1 MSQKYSINDILKAVD
16 SINPEKRSEKKFA
29 NEEILSA
36 IEELN
41 KIKIESKKIDSKP
54 LETIAT
60 KITIEEKKFT
70 KQKIQKK
77 KKEKIFTKPFL
88 LTNIIKYEPVKNKAL
103 FLKKLYNSHLKIIAM
118 KAPGVSR

>member
-16 SINPEKRSEKKFA
+16 SIHPEKRSEKKFA

-41 KIKIESKKIDSKP
+41 KIKIESKKINSKP

-60 KITIEEKKFT
+60 KITIEEKKIYKT
-70 KQKIQKK
+70 KNS
-77 KKEKIFTKPFL
+77 KENERDNF
-88 LTNIIKYEPVKNKAL
+88 Y
-103 FLKKLYNSHLKIIAM
+103 
-118 KAPGVSR
+118 

>member
-16 SINPEKRSEKKFA
+16 SINPEKRSEKNFA
-29 NEEILSA
+29 NEEILIA

-54 LETIAT
+54 LEIITT
-60 KITIEEKKFT
+60 KTTVEEKKFT
-70 KQKIQKK
+70 KQKIQ

-88 LTNIIKYEPVKNKAL
+88 LTNIIKYEPVKSKAL

>member
-16 SINPEKRSEKKFA
+16 SINPENRSERKFA
-29 NEEILSA
+29 NEEILGA

-41 KIKIESKKIDSKP
+41 KKKIETKKIDSKP
-54 LETIAT
+54 LEIITT
-60 KITIEEKKFT
+60 KTTVEEKKFT
-70 KQKIQKK
+70 KQKIQ

-88 LTNIIKYEPVKNKAL
+88 LTNIIKYEQVKSKAL

>member
-16 SINPEKRSEKKFA
+16 SINPEKRSERKFA
-29 NEEILSA
+29 NEEILGA

-41 KIKIESKKIDSKP
+41 KKKIETKKIDSKP
-54 LETIAT
+54 LEIITT
-60 KITIEEKKFT
+60 KTTVEEKKFT
-70 KQKIQKK
+70 KQKIQ

-88 LTNIIKYEPVKNKAL
+88 LTNIIKYEPVKSKAL
-103 FLKKLYNSHLKIIAM
+103 FLKKLYNSHLKIIAK

>member
-16 SINPEKRSEKKFA
+16 SINPENRSERKFA
-29 NEEILSA
+29 NEEILGA

-41 KIKIESKKIDSKP
+41 KKKIETKKIDSKP
-54 LETIAT
+54 LEIITT
-60 KITIEEKKFT
+60 KTTIEEKKFT
-70 KQKIQKK
+70 KQKIQ

-88 LTNIIKYEPVKNKAL
+88 LTNIIKYEPVKSKAL

>member
-16 SINPEKRSEKKFA
+16 SINPENRSERKFA
-29 NEEILSA
+29 NEEILGA

-41 KIKIESKKIDSKP
+41 KKKIETKKIDSKP
-54 LETIAT
+54 LEIITT
-60 KITIEEKKFT
+60 KTTVEEKKFT
-70 KQKIQKK
+70 KQKIQ

-88 LTNIIKYEPVKNKAL
+88 LTNIIKYEPVKSKAL

>member
-1 MSQKYSINDILKAVD
+1 MSQKYSINDILKAVN
-16 SINPEKRSEKKFA
+16 SINPEKRSEKNFA

-77 KKEKIFTKPFL
+77 EKIFTKPFL

>member
-16 SINPEKRSEKKFA
+16 SINPENRSERKFA
-29 NEEILSA
+29 NEEILGA

-41 KIKIESKKIDSKP
+41 KKKIETKKIDSKP
-54 LETIAT
+54 LEIITT
-60 KITIEEKKFT
+60 KTTIEEKKFT
-70 KQKIQKK
+70 KQKIK

-88 LTNIIKYEPVKNKAL
+88 LTNIIKYEPVKSKAL

>member
-16 SINPEKRSEKKFA
+16 SINPEKRSERKFA
-29 NEEILSA
+29 NEEILGA

-41 KIKIESKKIDSKP
+41 KKKIETKKIDSKP
-54 LETIAT
+54 LEIITT
-60 KITIEEKKFT
+60 KTTIEEKKFT

-77 KKEKIFTKPFL
+77 MKEKIFTKPFL
-88 LTNIIKYEPVKNKAL
+88 LTNIIKYEPTKSKAL

>member
-1 MSQKYSINDILKAVD
+1 MSQKYSINYILKAVD
-16 SINPEKRSEKKFA
+16 SINPENRRERKFA
-29 NEEILSA
+29 NEEILGA

-41 KIKIESKKIDSKP
+41 KKKIETKKIDSKP
-54 LETIAT
+54 LEIITT
-60 KITIEEKKFT
+60 KTTVEEKKFT
-70 KQKIQKK
+70 KQKIQ

-88 LTNIIKYEPVKNKAL
+88 LTNIIKYEPVKSKAL

>member
-16 SINPEKRSEKKFA
+16 SINPENRSERRFA
-29 NEEILSA
+29 NEEILGA

-41 KIKIESKKIDSKP
+41 KKKIETKKIDSKP
-54 LETIAT
+54 LEIITT
-60 KITIEEKKFT
+60 KTTVEEKKFT
-70 KQKIQKK
+70 KQKIQ

-88 LTNIIKYEPVKNKAL
+88 LTNIIKYEPVKSKAL

>member
-16 SINPEKRSEKKFA
+16 SINPEKRSEKNFA

-54 LETIAT
+54 LEIITT
-60 KITIEEKKFT
+60 KTTVEEKKFT
-70 KQKIQKK
+70 KQKIQ

-88 LTNIIKYEPVKNKAL
+88 LTNIIKYEPVKSKAL

>member
-16 SINPEKRSEKKFA
+16 SINPEKRSERKFA
-29 NEEILSA
+29 NEEILGA

-41 KIKIESKKIDSKP
+41 KKKIETKKIDSKP
-54 LETIAT
+54 LKIITT
-60 KITIEEKKFT
+60 KTTVEEKKFT
-70 KQKIQKK
+70 KQKIQ

-88 LTNIIKYEPVKNKAL
+88 LTNIIKYEPVKSKAL

>member
-16 SINPEKRSEKKFA
+16 SINPEKRSEKNFA
-29 NEEILSA
+29 NEEILIA

-70 KQKIQKK
+70 KQ
-77 KKEKIFTKPFL
+77 
-88 LTNIIKYEPVKNKAL
+88 NYCN
-103 FLKKLYNSHLKIIAM
+103 
-118 KAPGVSR
+118 

>member
-16 SINPEKRSEKKFA
+16 SINPEKRSERKFA
-29 NEEILSA
+29 NEEILGA

-41 KIKIESKKIDSKP
+41 KKKIETKKIDSKP
-54 LETIAT
+54 LETIT
-60 KITIEEKKFT
+60 KKTTVEEKKFT
-70 KQKIQKK
+70 KQKIQ

-88 LTNIIKYEPVKNKAL
+88 LTNIIKYEPVKSKAL

>member
-16 SINPEKRSEKKFA
+16 SINPEKRSEKNFA
-29 NEEILSA
+29 NEEILIA

-60 KITIEEKKFT
+60 KITIEEKNLQNKKF
-70 KQKIQKK
+70 KRKRKRK
-77 KKEKIFTKPFL
+77 FL
-88 LTNIIKYEPVKNKAL
+88 LNL
-103 FLKKLYNSHLKIIAM
+103 FYLLILSSMSRLKVRRYF
-118 KAPGVSR
+118 

>member
-1 MSQKYSINDILKAVD
+1 MKAVD
-16 SINPEKRSEKKFA
+16 SINPENRSERKFA
-29 NEEILSA
+29 NEEILGA

-41 KIKIESKKIDSKP
+41 KKKIETKKIDSKP
-54 LETIAT
+54 LEIITT
-60 KITIEEKKFT
+60 KTTVEEKKFT
-70 KQKIQKK
+70 KQKIQ

-88 LTNIIKYEPVKNKAL
+88 LTNIIKYEPVKSKAL

>member
-16 SINPEKRSEKKFA
+16 SINPEKRSERKFA
-29 NEEILSA
+29 NEEILGA

-41 KIKIESKKIDSKP
+41 KKKIETKKIDSKP
-54 LETIAT
+54 LEIITT
-60 KITIEEKKFT
+60 KTTIEEKKFT
-70 KQKIQKK
+70 KQKIQ

-88 LTNIIKYEPVKNKAL
+88 LTNIIKYEPVKSKAL

>member
-16 SINPEKRSEKKFA
+16 SINPENRSERKFA
-29 NEEILSA
+29 NEEILGA

-41 KIKIESKKIDSKP
+41 KKKIETKKIDSKP
-54 LETIAT
+54 LEIITT
-60 KITIEEKKFT
+60 KTTIEEKKFT
-70 KQKIQKK
+70 KQKIK

-88 LTNIIKYEPVKNKAL
+88 LTNIIKYEPVKSKAL

-118 KAPGVSR
+118 KAPGVNR

>member
-1 MSQKYSINDILKAVD
+1 MSQKYSINDILKAVN
-16 SINPEKRSEKKFA
+16 SINPEKRSEKNFA
-29 NEEILSA
+29 NEEILIA

-54 LETIAT
+54 LEIITT
-60 KITIEEKKFT
+60 KTTVEEKKFT
-70 KQKIQKK
+70 KQKIQ

-88 LTNIIKYEPVKNKAL
+88 LTNIIKYEPVKSKAL

>member
-16 SINPEKRSEKKFA
+16 SIHPEKRSEKKFA

-41 KIKIESKKIDSKP
+41 KIKIKSKKINSKP

-60 KITIEEKKFT
+60 KITI
-70 KQKIQKK
+70 
-77 KKEKIFTKPFL
+77 
-88 LTNIIKYEPVKNKAL
+88 
-103 FLKKLYNSHLKIIAM
+103 
-118 KAPGVSR
+118 

>member
-16 SINPEKRSEKKFA
+16 SINPEKRSERKFA
-29 NEEILSA
+29 NEEILGA

-41 KIKIESKKIDSKP
+41 KKKIETKKIDSKP
-54 LETIAT
+54 LEIITT
-60 KITIEEKKFT
+60 KTTIEEKKFT
-70 KQKIQKK
+70 KQKIK

-88 LTNIIKYEPVKNKAL
+88 LTNIIKYEPVKSKAL